1 MRPLAYPDANCF
13 LVCFSLVDKASFQN
27 AKNAWRDEL
36 LLQGPADVP
45 MILVGLKSDMRDDY
59 MTQEDKRE
67 LCVTTEEAQ

>member
-13 LVCFSLVDKASFQN
+13 LVCFSLVYKASFQN